1 LETVGDARL
10 TSGTL
15 GHVGPAS
22 VAGYTKITEG
32 RRRMAQ
38 EEMQRR
44 GL

>member
-1 LETVGDARL
+1 VLHPQDEAWL
-10 TSGTL
+10 
-15 GHVGPAS
+15 HP
-22 VAGYTKITEG
+22 GYTKITEG